1 MTTFRAICD
10 IINER
15 RRQHETHGRQVLPD
29 GTGDPWDESE
39 RDAAQLRCHRATLA
53 GTLTWRDILE
63 EEVAEVFAET
73 NRERLREELVQVAA
87 VACQWIE
94 ALDEAD

>member
-15 RRQHETHGRQVLPD
+15 RRQHEAHGRQILPA
-29 GTGDPWDESE
+29 GTGGDYAELDRDE
-39 RDAAQLRCHRATLA
+39 AQMRCHRATLA
-53 GTLTWRDILE
+53 GALTWRHILE

-73 NRERLREELVQVAA
+73 DSKRLREELVQVAA

-94 ALDEAD
+94 AIDSAD